1 MLSRGACRAQHLRRI
16 NRARYAPTPVVNGNR
31 REVRSANAHPR
42 VRSSAWNGERDAE
55 VEHAQPAE
63 VARRDAGHGD
73 DVAGACVA

>member
-1 MLSRGACRAQHLRRI
+1 MHITRISRSQGIRVAH
-16 NRARYAPTPVVNGNR
+16 RARHAPSPDVNCALAS
-31 REVRSANAHPR
+31 VTLAMSH
-42 VRSSAWNGERDAE
+42 GERSAE